1 MPVNAEIF
9 SIYRHLFYGSPLKM
23 VNSQNTAENLESL
36 LNDWGNRPLIP
47 PDASHPS

>member
-1 MPVNAEIF
+1 
-9 SIYRHLFYGSPLKM
+9 M

-47 PDASHPS
+47 PRRESSILVPQNSESPMTMMK